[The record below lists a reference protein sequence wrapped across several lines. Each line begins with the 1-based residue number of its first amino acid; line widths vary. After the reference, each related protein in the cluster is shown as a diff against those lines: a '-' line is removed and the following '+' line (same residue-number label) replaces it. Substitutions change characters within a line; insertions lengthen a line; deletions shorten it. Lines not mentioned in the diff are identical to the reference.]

1 MAIELSEKATVVMKT
16 MQAGADGLLG
26 KELAAACN
34 ILPRAITG
42 VVNGLVKKGLVER
55 RGSISKTIWLT
66 DEGRAFH
73 IPNSE
78 NTVVVKEA
86 KPAGSDEW
94 KAEQE
99 MSDDDNEPTDDD
111 LDAIEHG
118 GVSEMMEDLLDYDKT
133 DEDTQ
138 RIIDN
143 LRQQEWEEF

>member
-16 MQAGADGLLG
+16 MQAGADGLIG

-55 RGSISKTIWLT
+55 RGSVSKTIWLT

-73 IPNSE
+73 IPNGE

-86 KPAGSDEW
+86 KPAGY
-94 KAEQE
+94 AEQE
-99 MSDDDNEPTDDD
+99 TNDDDAEPTDDD

-118 GVSEMMEDLLDYDKT
+118 GVSEMMEDLLDYDKA

>member
-1 MAIELSEKATVVMKT
+1 MATKLSEKAIVVMKT
-16 MQAGADGLLG
+16 MQAGADGLIG
-26 KELAAACN
+26 KDLAAACN

-55 RGSISKTIWLT
+55 RGTITKSVWLT

-73 IPNSE
+73 IPNDE

-86 KPAGSDEW
+86 KPAGYD
-94 KAEQE
+94 EQE
-99 MSDDDNEPTDDD
+99 DDDAEPTDDD
-111 LDAIEHG
+111 LDAIENG
-118 GVSEMMEDLLDYDKT
+118 SATEMMEDLLDYDKA

>member
-73 IPNSE
+73 IPNGE

-86 KPAGSDEW
+86 KPAGCD
-94 KAEQE
+94 EQE
-99 MSDDDNEPTDDD
+99 DDDAEPADDD

>member
-1 MAIELSEKATVVMKT
+1 MAIELSEKAIVVMKT

-55 RGSISKTIWLT
+55 RGSVSKTIWLT

-73 IPNSE
+73 IPNGE
-78 NTVVVKEA
+78 NTVVVKET
-86 KPAGSDEW
+86 KPAGY
-94 KAEQE
+94 AEQE
-99 MSDDDNEPTDDD
+99 INDDDAEPTDDD

-118 GVSEMMEDLLDYDKT
+118 GVSEMMEDLLDYDKA

>member
-1 MAIELSEKATVVMKT
+1 MAIELSEKAIVVMKT

-26 KELAAACN
+26 KELAEACN

-73 IPNSE
+73 IPNDE
-78 NTVVVKEA
+78 NTVAVKEA
-86 KPAGSDEW
+86 NPAGHD
-94 KAEQE
+94 EQE
-99 MSDDDNEPTDDD
+99 DDDAEPTDDD

-118 GVSEMMEDLLDYDKT
+118 GVSEMMEDLLDYDKA

>member
-73 IPNSE
+73 IPNGE

-86 KPAGSDEW
+86 KPAGY
-94 KAEQE
+94 AEQE
-99 MSDDDNEPTDDD
+99 TSDDDAEPTDDD

-118 GVSEMMEDLLDYDKT
+118 GVSEMMEDLLDYDKA

>member
-1 MAIELSEKATVVMKT
+1 MAIELSEKAIVVVKT
-16 MQAGADGLLG
+16 MQAGANGLIG

-34 ILPRAITG
+34 ISSRAITG

-55 RGSISKTIWLT
+55 RGSVSKTIWLT

-73 IPNSE
+73 IPNGE

-86 KPAGSDEW
+86 KPAGY
-94 KAEQE
+94 AEQE
-99 MSDDDNEPTDDD
+99 TNDDDAEPTDDD

-118 GVSEMMEDLLDYDKT
+118 GVSEIMEDLLDYDKA

>member
-1 MAIELSEKATVVMKT
+1 MAIKLSEKAIVVMKT

-73 IPNSE
+73 IPNDE

-86 KPAGSDEW
+86 KSAGYDEW
-94 KAEQE
+94 KAEQ
-99 MSDDDNEPTDDD
+99 DDDDSEPTDDD

-118 GVSEMMEDLLDYDKT
+118 GVSEMMEDLLDYDKA

>member
-1 MAIELSEKATVVMKT
+1 MAIELSEKAIVVMKT

-73 IPNSE
+73 IPNDE

-86 KPAGSDEW
+86 KPAGY
-94 KAEQE
+94 AEQE
-99 MSDDDNEPTDDD
+99 TSDDDAEPTDDD

-118 GVSEMMEDLLDYDKT
+118 SVPEMMEDLLDYDKT

>member
-1 MAIELSEKATVVMKT
+1 MAIELSEKAIVVVKT
-16 MQAGADGLLG
+16 MQAGANGLIG

-34 ILPRAITG
+34 ISSRAITG

-55 RGSISKTIWLT
+55 HDGTPKTVWLT

-73 IPNSE
+73 IPNGE
-78 NTVVVKEA
+78 NTVVVKGA
-86 KPAGSDEW
+86 KPAGYD
-94 KAEQE
+94 EQE
-99 MSDDDNEPTDDD
+99 TEDDDAEPTDDD

-118 GVSEMMEDLLDYDKT
+118 SVSEMMEDLLDYDKA

>member
-1 MAIELSEKATVVMKT
+1 MATKLSEKAIVVMKT
-16 MQAGADGLLG
+16 MQAGADGLIG
-26 KELAAACN
+26 KDLAAACN

-55 RGSISKTIWLT
+55 RGTITKSIWLT

-73 IPNSE
+73 IPNDE

-86 KPAGSDEW
+86 KPAGYD
-94 KAEQE
+94 EQE
-99 MSDDDNEPTDDD
+99 DDDAEPTDDD

-118 GVSEMMEDLLDYDKT
+118 GVSEMMEDLMDYDKA

>member
-1 MAIELSEKATVVMKT
+1 MAIELSEKAIVVMKT
-16 MQAGADGLLG
+16 MQAGANGLIG

-34 ILPRAITG
+34 ISPRAITG

-55 RGSISKTIWLT
+55 HDGTPKTIWLT

-73 IPNSE
+73 IPNGE

-86 KPAGSDEW
+86 KPAGYDEW

-99 MSDDDNEPTDDD
+99 AKDDDAEPTDDD
-111 LDAIEHG
+111 LDAIENG
-118 GVSEMMEDLLDYDKT
+118 SVTEMMEDLLDYDKA

>member
-1 MAIELSEKATVVMKT
+1 MAIQLSEKAIVVMET

-34 ILPRAITG
+34 ISPRAITG

-73 IPNSE
+73 SPNGE
-78 NTVVVKEA
+78 NTVVVKDA
-86 KPAGSDEW
+86 KPAGH
-94 KAEQE
+94 AEQE
-99 MSDDDNEPTDDD
+99 TADDDDEPTDDD

-118 GVSEMMEDLLDYDKT
+118 GVSEMMEDLLDYDKA

>member
-26 KELAAACN
+26 KELAEACN

-73 IPNSE
+73 IPNGE

-86 KPAGSDEW
+86 KTAGY
-94 KAEQE
+94 AEQE
-99 MSDDDNEPTDDD
+99 TSDDDAEPTDDD

-118 GVSEMMEDLLDYDKT
+118 DVSEMMEDLLDYDKA

>member
-1 MAIELSEKATVVMKT
+1 MAIELSEKAIIVMKT

-55 RGSISKTIWLT
+55 RGSVSKTIWLT

-73 IPNSE
+73 IPNGE

-86 KPAGSDEW
+86 KPAGYD
-94 KAEQE
+94 EQE
-99 MSDDDNEPTDDD
+99 TSDDDAEPTDDD

-118 GVSEMMEDLLDYDKT
+118 DVTEMMEDLLDYDKT

-143 LRQQEWEEF
+143 LRQQKWEEF

>member
-1 MAIELSEKATVVMKT
+1 MATKLSEKAIVVMKT
-16 MQAGADGLLG
+16 MQAGADGLIG
-26 KELAAACN
+26 KDLAAACN

-55 RGSISKTIWLT
+55 RGTITKSIWLT

-73 IPNSE
+73 IPNDE

-86 KPAGSDEW
+86 KPAGYD
-94 KAEQE
+94 EQE
-99 MSDDDNEPTDDD
+99 DDDAEPTDDD
-111 LDAIEHG
+111 LDAIENG
-118 GVSEMMEDLLDYDKT
+118 SATEMMEDLLDYDKA

>member
-1 MAIELSEKATVVMKT
+1 MAIELSEKAIVVMKT

-42 VVNGLVKKGLVER
+42 VVNGLVKS
-55 RGSISKTIWLT
+55 RGSVSKTIWLT

-73 IPNSE
+73 IPNGE
-78 NTVVVKEA
+78 NTVVVKET
-86 KPAGSDEW
+86 KPAGY
-94 KAEQE
+94 AEQE
-99 MSDDDNEPTDDD
+99 INDDDAEPTDDD

-118 GVSEMMEDLLDYDKT
+118 GVSEMMEDLLDYDKA

>member
-16 MQAGADGLLG
+16 MQTGADGLLG

-73 IPNSE
+73 IPNGE
-78 NTVVVKEA
+78 NTVAVKES
-86 KPAGSDEW
+86 KPAGYD
-94 KAEQE
+94 EQE
-99 MSDDDNEPTDDD
+99 TSDDDSEPTDDD
-111 LDAIEHG
+111 LDAIESG
-118 GVSEMMEDLLDYDKT
+118 SVTEMMEDLLDYDKA

>member
-73 IPNSE
+73 IPNGE
-78 NTVVVKEA
+78 NTVVVKDA
-86 KPAGSDEW
+86 KPAGY
-94 KAEQE
+94 AEHE
-99 MSDDDNEPTDDD
+99 TSDDDAEPTDDD

-118 GVSEMMEDLLDYDKT
+118 GVSEMMEDLLDYDKA

>member
-1 MAIELSEKATVVMKT
+1 MAIELSEKAIVVMKT
-16 MQAGADGLLG
+16 MQAGANGLIG
-26 KELAAACN
+26 KELAEACD
-34 ILPRAITG
+34 ISPRAITG

-55 RGSISKTIWLT
+55 HDGTPKTVWLT

-86 KPAGSDEW
+86 KPVGYD
-94 KAEQE
+94 EQE
-99 MSDDDNEPTDDD
+99 AKDDDAEPTEDD
-111 LDAIEHG
+111 LDAIENG
-118 GVSEMMEDLLDYDKT
+118 SVTEMMEDLLDYDKA

>member
-73 IPNSE
+73 IPNGE

-86 KPAGSDEW
+86 KPAGY
-94 KAEQE
+94 AEQE
-99 MSDDDNEPTDDD
+99 TSDDDAEPTDDD
-111 LDAIEHG
+111 LNAIEHG
-118 GVSEMMEDLLDYDKT
+118 GVSEMMEDLLDYDKA

>member
-1 MAIELSEKATVVMKT
+1 MAIELSEKATIVMKT

-55 RGSISKTIWLT
+55 RGSVSKTIWLT

-73 IPNSE
+73 ISNSE

-86 KPAGSDEW
+86 KPACYD
-94 KAEQE
+94 EQE
-99 MSDDDNEPTDDD
+99 TSDDDAEPTDDD

-118 GVSEMMEDLLDYDKT
+118 GVSEMMEDLMDYDKA

>member
-55 RGSISKTIWLT
+55 RGNISKTIWLT

-73 IPNSE
+73 IPNGE
-78 NTVVVKEA
+78 NTVAVKEA
-86 KPAGSDEW
+86 KPAGCD
-94 KAEQE
+94 EQE
-99 MSDDDNEPTDDD
+99 DDDAEPTDDD

-118 GVSEMMEDLLDYDKT
+118 GVSEMMEDLLDYDKA

>member
-73 IPNSE
+73 IPNGE
-78 NTVVVKEA
+78 NTVTVKEA
-86 KPAGSDEW
+86 KPAGYD
-94 KAEQE
+94 EQE
-99 MSDDDNEPTDDD
+99 DDDAEPTDDD

-118 GVSEMMEDLLDYDKT
+118 GVSEMMEDLLDYDKA

>member
-55 RGSISKTIWLT
+55 RGSVSKTIWLT

-73 IPNSE
+73 IPSGE

-86 KPAGSDEW
+86 KPAGYD
-94 KAEQE
+94 EQE
-99 MSDDDNEPTDDD
+99 TSDDDTEPTDDD

-118 GVSEMMEDLLDYDKT
+118 GVSEMMEDLLDYDKA

>member
-73 IPNSE
+73 IPNGE

-86 KPAGSDEW
+86 KPAGCD
-94 KAEQE
+94 EQE
-99 MSDDDNEPTDDD
+99 DDDAEPTDDD

>member
-55 RGSISKTIWLT
+55 RGSVSKTIWLT

-73 IPNSE
+73 IPNGE

-86 KPAGSDEW
+86 KPAGYD
-94 KAEQE
+94 EQE
-99 MSDDDNEPTDDD
+99 TSDDDAEPTDDD

-118 GVSEMMEDLLDYDKT
+118 GVSEMMEDLLDYDKA

>member
-1 MAIELSEKATVVMKT
+1 MAVELSEKAIVVMKT

-73 IPNSE
+73 IPNDE
-78 NTVVVKEA
+78 NTIVVKEA
-86 KPAGSDEW
+86 KPAGY
-94 KAEQE
+94 AEQE
-99 MSDDDNEPTDDD
+99 TSDDDAEPTDDD

-118 GVSEMMEDLLDYDKT
+118 GVSEMMEDLLDYDKA

>member
-1 MAIELSEKATVVMKT
+1 MAIELSEKATVVVKT
-16 MQAGADGLLG
+16 MQAGANGLIG

-34 ILPRAITG
+34 ISSRAITG

-55 RGSISKTIWLT
+55 RDGTPKTIWLT

-73 IPNSE
+73 IPNDE

-86 KPAGSDEW
+86 KPAGC
-94 KAEQE
+94 AEQE
-99 MSDDDNEPTDDD
+99 DDDAEPTDDD

-118 GVSEMMEDLLDYDKT
+118 GVSEMMEDLLDYDKA

>member
-73 IPNSE
+73 IPNGE

-86 KPAGSDEW
+86 KPAGYD
-94 KAEQE
+94 EQE
-99 MSDDDNEPTDDD
+99 TSDDDSEPTDDD

>member
-26 KELAAACN
+26 KELAEACN

-73 IPNSE
+73 IPNDE

-86 KPAGSDEW
+86 KPAGY
-94 KAEQE
+94 AEQE
-99 MSDDDNEPTDDD
+99 TSDDDAEPTDDD

-118 GVSEMMEDLLDYDKT
+118 GVTEMMEDLLDYDKA

>member
-73 IPNSE
+73 IPNGE
-78 NTVVVKEA
+78 NTVAVKEA
-86 KPAGSDEW
+86 KPAGYD
-94 KAEQE
+94 EQE
-99 MSDDDNEPTDDD
+99 TEDAEPTDDD

-118 GVSEMMEDLLDYDKT
+118 GVSEMMEDLLDYDKA

-138 RIIDN
+138 RIINN

>member
-16 MQAGADGLLG
+16 MQAGADGLIG

-34 ILPRAITG
+34 ISSRAITG
-42 VVNGLVKKGLVER
+42 VVNSLVKKGLVER
-55 RGSISKTIWLT
+55 HDGNPKTIWLT
-66 DEGRAFH
+66 DGGRAFH
-73 IPNSE
+73 IPNGE

-86 KPAGSDEW
+86 KPAGYS
-94 KAEQE
+94 EQE
-99 MSDDDNEPTDDD
+99 TEDDDVEPTDDD

-118 GVSEMMEDLLDYDKT
+118 GVSEMMEDLLDYDKA

>member
-1 MAIELSEKATVVMKT
+1 MAIELSEKATIVMKT

-73 IPNSE
+73 IPNGE
-78 NTVVVKEA
+78 NTVVVKDA
-86 KPAGSDEW
+86 KPAGYD
-94 KAEQE
+94 EQE
-99 MSDDDNEPTDDD
+99 TSDDDAEPTDDD

-118 GVSEMMEDLLDYDKT
+118 SVSEMMENLLDYDKS

>member
-73 IPNSE
+73 IPNGE

-86 KPAGSDEW
+86 KPAGYD
-94 KAEQE
+94 EQE
-99 MSDDDNEPTDDD
+99 DDDTEPTDDD

-118 GVSEMMEDLLDYDKT
+118 GVSEMMEDLLDYDKA

-138 RIIDN
+138 RIVDN